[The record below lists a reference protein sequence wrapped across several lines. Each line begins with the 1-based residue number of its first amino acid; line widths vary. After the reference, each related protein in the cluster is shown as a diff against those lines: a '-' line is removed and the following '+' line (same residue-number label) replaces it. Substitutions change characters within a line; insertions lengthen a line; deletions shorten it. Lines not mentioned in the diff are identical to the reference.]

1 MTRDTDYAA
10 ATLTVTVKESLTI
23 NAKDYGSTQEMTFAS
38 IINPTRRIVT
48 VTTTEATI
56 ISFPAAVAAGTF
68 IPAKVQYMRFTNLD
82 DTNFINLTFAN
93 EDDDETVWKL
103 DKGMTLP
110 IAGAQTEGMV
120 DVMDADNAAIT
131 SLSMGDLKS
140 ITADADT
147 ASCDLEFFIAEIA

>member
-48 VTTTEATI
+48 VTTTEAT
-56 ISFPAAVAAGTF
+56 AVAAGTF